1 MERSFSVIL
10 SRLRKEKNMSQKE
23 AAAGLGVSQA
33 LLSHY
38 ENGIRECGL
47 DFIIKAA
54 GFYNVTTDYLLG
66 RSDSKQGFTGAFT
79 IKSDIGS
86 DNLMG
91 TLTLFRAAGR
101 LREYL
106 IAKHDGE
113 LVDEIHHIYGMLIY
127 RMIISEVD
135 KGTFPKSWLPNVDSV
150 NNDTYTKIMDG
161 LEYQLI
167 IGTRTVSPEGAQEP
181 PQCIKTVV
189 KHMQQYIK
197 DQCAEQGIKLS
208 EDCVCS
214 YK

>member
-1 MERSFSVIL
+1 MERNFSVIL

-54 GFYNVTTDYLLG
+54 DFYNVTTDYLLG

-91 TLTLFRAAGR
+91 TLTLFRATGR

-161 LEYQLI
+161 IENQLI
-167 IGTRTVSPEGAQEP
+167 LGKRTVSPEGAQEP

-197 DQCAEQGIKLS
+197 DQCAEQGITLS

>member
-54 GFYNVTTDYLLG
+54 DFYNVTTDYLLG

-161 LEYQLI
+161 IENQLI
-167 IGTRTVSPEGAQEP
+167 LGKRTVSPEGAQEP

-197 DQCAEQGIKLS
+197 DQCAEQGITLS

>member
-1 MERSFSVIL
+1 MERNFSVIL

-23 AAAGLGVSQA
+23 AAAALGVSQA

-54 GFYNVTTDYLLG
+54 DFYNVTTDYLLG

-161 LEYQLI
+161 IENQLI
-167 IGTRTVSPEGAQEP
+167 LGKRTVSPEGAQEP

-197 DQCAEQGIKLS
+197 DQCAEQGITLS

>member
-23 AAAGLGVSQA
+23 AAADLGVSQA

-54 GFYNVTTDYLLG
+54 DFYNVTTDYLLG

-161 LEYQLI
+161 IENQLI
-167 IGTRTVSPEGAQEP
+167 LGKRTVSPEGAQEP

-197 DQCAEQGIKLS
+197 DQCAEQGITLS

>member
-54 GFYNVTTDYLLG
+54 DFYNVTTDYLLG

-197 DQCAEQGIKLS
+197 DQCAEQGITLS

>member
-1 MERSFSVIL
+1 MERSFSAIL

-23 AAAGLGVSQA
+23 AAADLGVSQA

-54 GFYNVTTDYLLG
+54 DFYNVTTDYLLG

-161 LEYQLI
+161 IENQLI
-167 IGTRTVSPEGAQEP
+167 LGKRTVSPEGAQEP

>member
-10 SRLRKEKNMSQKE
+10 SRLRKEKNMSQKK

-54 GFYNVTTDYLLG
+54 DFYNVTTDYLLG

-86 DNLMG
+86 DNMMG

-161 LEYQLI
+161 IENQLI
-167 IGTRTVSPEGAQEP
+167 LGKRTVSPEGAQEP

-197 DQCAEQGIKLS
+197 DQCAEQGITLS

>member
-54 GFYNVTTDYLLG
+54 DFYNVTTDYLLG

>member
-23 AAAGLGVSQA
+23 AAADLGVSQA

-54 GFYNVTTDYLLG
+54 NFYNVTTDYLLG

-161 LEYQLI
+161 IENQLI
-167 IGTRTVSPEGAQEP
+167 LGKRTVSPEGAQEP

-197 DQCAEQGIKLS
+197 DQCAEQGITLS

>member
-23 AAAGLGVSQA
+23 AAADLGVSQA

-54 GFYNVTTDYLLG
+54 DFYNVTTDYLLG

-86 DNLMG
+86 DNVMG

-161 LEYQLI
+161 IENQLI
-167 IGTRTVSPEGAQEP
+167 LGKRTVSPEGAQEP

-197 DQCAEQGIKLS
+197 DQCAEQGITLS

>member
-54 GFYNVTTDYLLG
+54 DFYNVTTDYLLG

-197 DQCAEQGIKLS
+197 DQCAEQGITLS
-208 EDCVCS
+208 EDCICS

>member
-54 GFYNVTTDYLLG
+54 DFYNVTTDYLLG

-167 IGTRTVSPEGAQEP
+167 LGTRTVSPEGAQEP

-197 DQCAEQGIKLS
+197 DQCAEQGITLS

>member
-54 GFYNVTTDYLLG
+54 NFYNVTTDYLLG

-91 TLTLFRAAGR
+91 TLTLFRSAGR

-161 LEYQLI
+161 IENQLI
-167 IGTRTVSPEGAQEP
+167 LGKRTVSPEGAQEP

-197 DQCAEQGIKLS
+197 DQCAEQGITLS

>member
-23 AAAGLGVSQA
+23 TAAGLGVSQA

-54 GFYNVTTDYLLG
+54 DFYNVTTDYLLG

-197 DQCAEQGIKLS
+197 DQCAEQGITLS

>member
-1 MERSFSVIL
+1 MERNFSVIL

-54 GFYNVTTDYLLG
+54 DFYNVTTVYLLG

-161 LEYQLI
+161 IENQLI
-167 IGTRTVSPEGAQEP
+167 LGKRTVSPEGAQEP

-197 DQCAEQGIKLS
+197 DQCAEQGITLS

>member
-54 GFYNVTTDYLLG
+54 DFYNVTTDYLLG

-86 DNLMG
+86 DNVMG
-91 TLTLFRAAGR
+91 TLTLFRSAGR

-150 NNDTYTKIMDG
+150 NNDTYTKIIDG
-161 LEYQLI
+161 IEYQLI
-167 IGTRTVSPEGAQEP
+167 LGKR
-181 PQCIKTVV
+181 
-189 KHMQQYIK
+189 
-197 DQCAEQGIKLS
+197 
-208 EDCVCS
+208 
-214 YK
+214 

>member
-1 MERSFSVIL
+1 MERNFSVIL

-54 GFYNVTTDYLLG
+54 DFYNVTTDYLLG

-161 LEYQLI
+161 IENQLI
-167 IGTRTVSPEGAQEP
+167 LGKRTVSPEGAQEP

-189 KHMQQYIK
+189 KHMQQYIR
-197 DQCAEQGIKLS
+197 DQCAEQGITLS

>member
-1 MERSFSVIL
+1 MERNFSVIL

-54 GFYNVTTDYLLG
+54 DFYNVTTDYLLG

-86 DNLMG
+86 DNVMG
-91 TLTLFRAAGR
+91 TLTLFRSAGR

-167 IGTRTVSPEGAQEP
+167 LGTRTVSPEGAQEP

-197 DQCAEQGIKLS
+197 DQCAEQGITLS

>member
-54 GFYNVTTDYLLG
+54 DFYNVTTDYLLG

-161 LEYQLI
+161 IENQLI
-167 IGTRTVSPEGAQEP
+167 LGKRTVSPEGAQEP

-189 KHMQQYIK
+189 KHMQQYIR
-197 DQCAEQGIKLS
+197 DQCAEQGITLS

>member
-54 GFYNVTTDYLLG
+54 DFYNVTTDYLLG

-86 DNLMG
+86 DNMMG

-161 LEYQLI
+161 IENQLI
-167 IGTRTVSPEGAQEP
+167 LGKRTVSPEGAQEP

-197 DQCAEQGIKLS
+197 DQCAEQGITLS

>member
-54 GFYNVTTDYLLG
+54 DFYNVTTDYLLG

-86 DNLMG
+86 DNLIG

-161 LEYQLI
+161 IENQLI
-167 IGTRTVSPEGAQEP
+167 LGKRTVSPEGAQEP

-197 DQCAEQGIKLS
+197 DQCAEQGITLS

>member
-54 GFYNVTTDYLLG
+54 DFYNVTTDYLLG

-86 DNLMG
+86 DNVMG
-91 TLTLFRAAGR
+91 TLTLFRSAGR

-161 LEYQLI
+161 IENQLI
-167 IGTRTVSPEGAQEP
+167 LGKRTVSPEGVQEP

-189 KHMQQYIK
+189 EHMQQYIR
-197 DQCAEQGIKLS
+197 DQCAEQGITLS

>member
-23 AAAGLGVSQA
+23 AAVGLGVSQA

-54 GFYNVTTDYLLG
+54 DFYNVTTDYLLG

-161 LEYQLI
+161 IENQLI

-197 DQCAEQGIKLS
+197 DQCAEQGITLS

>member
-1 MERSFSVIL
+1 MERNFSVIL

-54 GFYNVTTDYLLG
+54 DFYNVTTDYLLG
-66 RSDSKQGFTGAFT
+66 RSDSKQGFAGAFT

-86 DNLMG
+86 DNVMG
-91 TLTLFRAAGR
+91 TLTLFRSAGR

-106 IAKHDGE
+106 VARHDGE

-150 NNDTYTKIMDG
+150 NNDTYTKIIDG
-161 LEYQLI
+161 IEYQLI
-167 IGTRTVSPEGAQEP
+167 LGKRTVSPEGAQEP

-197 DQCAEQGIKLS
+197 DQCAEQGITLS

>member
-1 MERSFSVIL
+1 MERNFSVIL

-54 GFYNVTTDYLLG
+54 DFYNVTTDYLLG
-66 RSDSKQGFTGAFT
+66 RSDSKQGFAGAFT

-161 LEYQLI
+161 IENQLI
-167 IGTRTVSPEGAQEP
+167 LGKRTVSPEGAQEP

-197 DQCAEQGIKLS
+197 DQCAEQGITLS

>member
-54 GFYNVTTDYLLG
+54 DFYNVTTDYLLG

-86 DNLMG
+86 DNMMG
-91 TLTLFRAAGR
+91 TLTLFRSAGR

-197 DQCAEQGIKLS
+197 DQCAEQGITLS

>member
-54 GFYNVTTDYLLG
+54 DFYNVTTDYLLG

-86 DNLMG
+86 DNMMG

-135 KGTFPKSWLPNVDSV
+135 KGTFPKSWLLNVDSV

-167 IGTRTVSPEGAQEP
+167 LGKRTVSPEGAQEP

-197 DQCAEQGIKLS
+197 DQCAEQGITLS

>member
-54 GFYNVTTDYLLG
+54 DFYNVTTDYLLG

-161 LEYQLI
+161 IENQLI

>member
-1 MERSFSVIL
+1 MERNFSVIL

-23 AAAGLGVSQA
+23 AAADLGVSQA

-54 GFYNVTTDYLLG
+54 DFYNVTTDYLLG

-161 LEYQLI
+161 IENQLI
-167 IGTRTVSPEGAQEP
+167 LGKRTVSPEGAQEP

-197 DQCAEQGIKLS
+197 DQCAEQGITLS

>member
-54 GFYNVTTDYLLG
+54 DFYNVTTDYLLG

-86 DNLMG
+86 DNVMG

-161 LEYQLI
+161 IENQLI
-167 IGTRTVSPEGAQEP
+167 LGKRTVSPEGAQEP

-197 DQCAEQGIKLS
+197 DQCAEQGITLS

>member
-10 SRLRKEKNMSQKE
+10 SRLRKEKNISQKE
-23 AAAGLGVSQA
+23 AAADLGVSQA

-54 GFYNVTTDYLLG
+54 DFYNVTTDYLLG

-161 LEYQLI
+161 IENQLI

-197 DQCAEQGIKLS
+197 DQCAEQGITLS

>member
-23 AAAGLGVSQA
+23 TAAGLGVSQA

-54 GFYNVTTDYLLG
+54 DFYNVTTDYLLG

-86 DNLMG
+86 DNMMG

-197 DQCAEQGIKLS
+197 DQCAEQGITLS

>member
-1 MERSFSVIL
+1 MERNFSVIL

-23 AAAGLGVSQA
+23 AAVGLGVSQA

-54 GFYNVTTDYLLG
+54 DFYNVTTDYLLG

-161 LEYQLI
+161 IENQLI
-167 IGTRTVSPEGAQEP
+167 LGKRTVSPEGAQEP

-197 DQCAEQGIKLS
+197 DQCAEQGITLS

>member
-54 GFYNVTTDYLLG
+54 DFYNVTTDYLLG

-161 LEYQLI
+161 IENQLI

-197 DQCAEQGIKLS
+197 DQCAEQGITLS

>member
-23 AAAGLGVSQA
+23 AAADLGVSQA

-54 GFYNVTTDYLLG
+54 DFYNVTTDYLLG

-161 LEYQLI
+161 IENQLI

-197 DQCAEQGIKLS
+197 DQCAEQGITLS

>member
-54 GFYNVTTDYLLG
+54 DFYNVTTDYLLG

-161 LEYQLI
+161 IENQLI

-189 KHMQQYIK
+189 EHMQQYIR
-197 DQCAEQGIKLS
+197 DQCAEQGITLS

>member
-54 GFYNVTTDYLLG
+54 DFYNVTTDYLLG

-86 DNLMG
+86 DNMMG
-91 TLTLFRAAGR
+91 TLTLFRSAGR

-161 LEYQLI
+161 IENQLI

-197 DQCAEQGIKLS
+197 DQCAEQGITLS

>member
-1 MERSFSVIL
+1 MERNFSVIL

-54 GFYNVTTDYLLG
+54 DFYNVTTDYLLG

-161 LEYQLI
+161 IENQLI
-167 IGTRTVSPEGAQEP
+167 LGKRTVSPEGAQEP

-197 DQCAEQGIKLS
+197 DQCAEQGITLS

>member
-47 DFIIKAA
+47 DFLIKAA
-54 GFYNVTTDYLLG
+54 DFYNVTTDYLLG

-161 LEYQLI
+161 IENQLI
-167 IGTRTVSPEGAQEP
+167 LGKRTVSPEGAQEP

-197 DQCAEQGIKLS
+197 DQCAEQGITLS